1 MKHSGNV
8 TNISNNFTL
17 RRPEEKVDP
26 YRKSLD
32 PNGVERKVWT
42 QVPSKQDF
50 ISGKESYKF
59 TSCYPRHAYRF
70 NIRLHGI
77 TVTGRSAGGGHKIL
91 CSGKWHEAL
100 HLLSREIDTAALFE
114 MRGLGLKSLVEMIR
128 SRRRGLL

>member
-17 RRPEEKVDP
+17 RCPEEKVDP

-59 TSCYPRHAYRF
+59 TSCYPRHAYIF
-70 NIRLHGI
+70 NIRPHNI
-77 TVTGRSAGGGHKIL
+77 TVTGRSAGGGHEIL
-91 CSGKWHEAL
+91 CSGRWNEAL
-100 HLLSREIDTAALFE
+100 DLLSREIDTAALFE
-114 MRGLGLKSLVEMIR
+114 LRGLGQYTLVAIIR
-128 SRRRGLL
+128 NKRRG